1 MDKAEVGRERLK
13 TSISRNLSRHFAEQ
27 DAWQGVRK
35 PFPPNRGRMTLTDG
49 HRKKNKNY
57 FKGKNLDHIK
67 RKNKIPLSTHK
78 NKIGKNLDHI
88 KKKK

>member
-49 HRKKNKNY
+49 HRKN
-57 FKGKNLDHIK
+57 IK
-67 RKNKIPLSTHK
+67 IILKAKILTT
-78 NKIGKNLDHI
+78 
-88 KKKK
+88 